1 MASEQQLSDVL
12 SEFAR
17 TLVTDFPIQ
26 AILDHLVVR
35 IVDVLPITAAGVT
48 LISAE
53 ADSEPHYLAASDES
67 ALLFE
72 QLQTELG
79 EGPCVE
85 AFQTGT
91 AVTVAD
97 LRDESRFPE
106 FTRRALAAGLLAV
119 FTFPLRNGDAPLGVL
134 DLYRDEPGPLDA
146 RTMGAAQ
153 TLADVASAYLLNA
166 KARADLRSSTDQARK
181 QALHDALTGLPN
193 RTLLLQRLEHAGLR
207 GRRSDKVAAL
217 LFVDLDQFKLVND
230 LHGHGVGD
238 QLLIAVAQRLTAVL
252 RPGDTL
258 ARMSGDEFVIFCE
271 DLDSGA
277 QVEMIAARLAAAVAA
292 PFDLSGTEVDVT
304 ASVGIAFS
312 SGQPAEQLI
321 NDADTAMYQAKR
333 KGGGRHQVIDVLAR
347 EESIRRATL
356 VRDLRGAAVRQE
368 LRTDYQ
374 PIVDAAAGGIAAVE
388 SLVRWVHP
396 VRGLVMPDVLLP
408 IAEAS
413 GLIGEIGGWV
423 LERAC
428 QDLHR
433 CQAARPADELRMSVN
448 VSAHELVAP
457 GYASMVSAVLATTG
471 TDPKLVTLEIRE
483 AVLQDREQVRRVL
496 GELKRIGVTLAL
508 DGFGTGS
515 SSLNSL
521 ARFPIDVVKLDRR
534 LISGLPD
541 DPAARSVVFAAVELA
556 HILGMAVV
564 AEGVETVEQRRELD
578 VLRCDSYQGYLFA
591 RPMSAE
597 ELSAWLAGPLQPA
610 PLAAR

>member
-35 IVDVLPITAAGVT
+35 IVDILPITAAGVT
-48 LISAE
+48 LISE
-53 ADSEPHYLAASDES
+53 DSDPHYVAASDES

-72 QLQTELG
+72 KLQTELG
-79 EGPCVE
+79 EGPCIE
-85 AFQTGT
+85 AFQSGT
-91 AVTVAD
+91 AVAVAD
-97 LRDESRFPE
+97 LRDERRFPE
-106 FTRRALAAGLLAV
+106 FTRRALEAGLLAV
-119 FTFPLRNGDAPLGVL
+119 FTFPLRNGDAQLGVL

-166 KARADLRSSTDQARK
+166 QARADLRRSTDQARE
-181 QALHDALTGLPN
+181 QALHDGLTGLPN
-193 RTLLLQRLEHAGLR
+193 RTLLLQRLEHAELR
-207 GRRSDKVAAL
+207 DRRSGKVAAA

-230 LHGHGVGD
+230 LHGHRVGD
-238 QLLIAVAQRLTAVL
+238 QLLVAVAQRLSAVL

-271 DLDSGA
+271 DRDSAA
-277 QVEMIAARLAAAVAA
+277 QVDMIAARLVAAIAA

-312 SGQPAEQLI
+312 SGQPAEQLLE
-321 NDADTAMYQAKR
+321 NADAAMYQAKR
-333 KGGGRHQVIDVLAR
+333 KGGGRHQIVDIPAR
-347 EESIRRATL
+347 QESIQRATL
-356 VRDLRGAAVRQE
+356 LRDLRGATLRQE

-374 PIVDAAAGGIAAVE
+374 PIVDAGAGGIAAVE
-388 SLVRWVHP
+388 GLVRWVHP

-408 IAEAS
+408 VAEAS

-428 QDLHR
+428 RDLHSW
-433 CQAARPADELRMSVN
+433 QAARPTDELRMSVN
-448 VSAHELVAP
+448 VSAHELLSP
-457 GYASMVSAVLATTG
+457 DYAAMVSAVLSATG
-471 TDPKLVTLEIRE
+471 TEPGLVTLEIKE
-483 AVLQDREQVRRVL
+483 AVLHDREQVLAVL
-496 GELKRIGVTLAL
+496 GELKCIGVLLAL

-515 SSLNSL
+515 SSLDSL
-521 ARFPIDVVKLDRR
+521 ARFPLDTVKLDRQ
-534 LISGLPD
+534 LIAGLTQ
-541 DPAARSVVFAAVELA
+541 DPATRAVVFATVELA
-556 HILGMAVV
+556 HILGMTVV
-564 AEGVETVEQRRELD
+564 AEGVETLEQRRELD

-591 RPMSAE
+591 RPMSAD
-597 ELSAWLAGPLQPA
+597 ELTAWLAGPLQPA
-610 PLAAR
+610 RLGAR